1 MSANSEDVERLQNEK
16 TEKSGCSLRNV
27 LIFSAAL
34 AVFAI
39 VLVILA
45 AGTSSNIST
54 STIVSTAENV
64 DDIRNSSTQF
74 TQNSSPGPDLFIF
87 EYKWE
92 VYALNPSDSE
102 LKSAFLF
109 RTEPPSTWLNV
120 TNYSSVLNAQ
130 LSKDKKK
137 LYFFDRDNLVFDFDT
152 REIRTVSSYL
162 FPKNIGS
169 DLMFKRP
176 SLDSVLYGYRDK
188 YKNDN
193 FNFGKIRHYN
203 LKELTLIKDYST
215 NCVNPR
221 EPFIIGQSLDGSKL
235 LYHCF
240 GGHDYFLKDL
250 DKHKFNDR
258 LIFTLKYGELH
269 QRCVHKSFFSPDNT
283 KLIFTEMESEYW
295 TLINLNSENPI
306 EESRQIYFS
315 ENPAEFEHISLSDDT
330 EILYFVIKDDT
341 GCRLYEINY
350 KSLFENDYS
359 GPDRA
364 LNIGQGRTI
373 ELGSENQRQ
382 ISIEN
387 EN

>member
-1 MSANSEDVERLQNEK
+1 MFANSDDVERPQNEK
-16 TEKSGCSLRNV
+16 TEKSGCSLRNF

-54 STIVSTAENV
+54 STTVSTAENV
-64 DDIRNSSTQF
+64 DDLRNSSTQF
-74 TQNSSPGPDLFIF
+74 TQNSSPGPDIFIF
-87 EYKWE
+87 EYRWK

-102 LKSAFLF
+102 LKSSFLF
-109 RTEPPSTWLNV
+109 RTEPPSTWLNA
-120 TNYSSVLNAQ
+120 TNSSVFNAQ

-193 FNFGKIRHYN
+193 FNFGKIRHYS

-215 NCVNPR
+215 NCVNPSA
-221 EPFIIGQSLDGSKL
+221 PFIVGQSLDGSKL

-240 GGHDYFLKDL
+240 GDHHYFLKDL
-250 DKHKFNDR
+250 DEHKFNDR
-258 LIFTLKYGELH
+258 LIFTLKYREFH
-269 QRCVHKSFFSPDNT
+269 KQYVHESFFSPDST
-283 KLIFTEMESEYW
+283 KLIFTEMESDYW

-315 ENPAEFEHISLSDDT
+315 VNPAEFKHISLSDDT
-330 EILYFVIKDDT
+330 EILFFVIKDET

-350 KSLFENDYS
+350 KSLFDNDYS

-364 LNIGQGRTI
+364 LNIGLGRSI
-373 ELGSENQRQ
+373 ELGP
-382 ISIEN
+382 EN
-387 EN
+387 EH